1 MIGGTIWIQT
11 MPVVEVFNVSVD
23 SLLVRILFFV
33 QCLVNFVVCQKGEQ
47 SGQIPGGGSGLID
60 LEMEKILEDSAPF
73 KVRAKRGCATHPR
86 SIAERV
92 R

>member
-1 MIGGTIWIQT
+1 M
-11 MPVVEVFNVSVD
+11 VF
-23 SLLVRILFFV
+23 
-33 QCLVNFVVCQKGEQ
+33 QKGEQ
-47 SGQIPGGGSGLID
+47 SGQVPGGGSGLID
-60 LEMEKILEDSAPF
+60 MEMEKILEDSAPF